1 MNVKK
6 LLFKTIGVTF
16 LAGVLLTGCN
26 SPKGSASESGGTSAT
41 DQQPIS
47 VSVVVGAHSNA
58 NVISPNAQEI
68 GDRLYQCA
76 YTYGTVS
83 LIRADGKPEEFLKAK
98 IPEPSTQGLS
108 ERKLK
113 SIAEEYESEIFATFQ
128 TDGMAKVEEV
138 DTLEAIRLAANPL
151 KTVTEVDKY
160 LIIADTG
167 VSTTGY
173 VNFCTNDLFN
183 TPTEEI
189 IQALEDAK
197 AIPDLTS
204 VHVIWLYAGQ
214 VAEPQQAL
222 SEAQKDK
229 LIEIWTAILEKAGA
243 ASIDF
248 RPDSASSTPYTNLPD
263 VSTVN
268 ADDRAIDVTPL
279 TKMILDS
286 ESVSFVGDQA
296 VFEDENQ
303 AKQAIS
309 SVAQTLLAHPD
320 NKVYVVG
327 CTASLPG
334 KEAFCQRLS
343 EDRAQAIVNELK
355 DFGVSEEQMVAVGM
369 GNQAPWHLEDL
380 DADGKQIESIAQQ
393 NRCVVVLDTQDPE
406 YADAVSSYLH

>member
-1 MNVKK
+1 M
-6 LLFKTIGVTF
+6 
-16 LAGVLLTGCN
+16 
-26 SPKGSASESGGTSAT
+26 
-41 DQQPIS
+41 
-47 VSVVVGAHSNA
+47 
-58 NVISPNAQEI
+58 
-68 GDRLYQCA
+68 
-76 YTYGTVS
+76 
-83 LIRADGKPEEFLKAK
+83 
-98 IPEPSTQGLS
+98 
-108 ERKLK
+108 
-113 SIAEEYESEIFATFQ
+113 
-128 TDGMAKVEEV
+128 
-138 DTLEAIRLAANPL
+138 
-151 KTVTEVDKY
+151 
-160 LIIADTG
+160 
-167 VSTTGY
+167 
-173 VNFCTNDLFN
+173 
-183 TPTEEI
+183 
-189 IQALEDAK
+189 
-197 AIPDLTS
+197 
-204 VHVIWLYAGQ
+204 
-214 VAEPQQAL
+214 AEPQQAL

-334 KEAFCQRLS
+334 KEAFCQSLS

-355 DFGVSEEQMVAVGM
+355 EFGVSEEQMVAVGM

-380 DADGKQIESIAQQ
+380 DADGKQIE
-393 NRCVVVLDTQDPE
+393 
-406 YADAVSSYLH
+406 

>member
-1 MNVKK
+1 
-6 LLFKTIGVTF
+6 
-16 LAGVLLTGCN
+16 
-26 SPKGSASESGGTSAT
+26 
-41 DQQPIS
+41 
-47 VSVVVGAHSNA
+47 
-58 NVISPNAQEI
+58 
-68 GDRLYQCA
+68 
-76 YTYGTVS
+76 
-83 LIRADGKPEEFLKAK
+83 
-98 IPEPSTQGLS
+98 
-108 ERKLK
+108 
-113 SIAEEYESEIFATFQ
+113 
-128 TDGMAKVEEV
+128 MAKVEEV

-151 KTVTEVDKY
+151 KTVTEGDKY

-173 VNFCTNDLFN
+173 VNFCANDLFN

-320 NKVYVVG
+320 NKVYVG
-327 CTASLPG
+327 RMYSIFAGERSL
-334 KEAFCQRLS
+334 LS
-343 EDRAQAIVNELK
+343 EPLRRQSAGYRQRIK
-355 DFGVSEEQMVAVGM
+355 RIWSFGRTDGGSGYGKSGTLASGRS
-369 GNQAPWHLEDL
+369 GCGWK
-380 DADGKQIESIAQQ
+380 AD
-393 NRCVVVLDTQDPE
+393 
-406 YADAVSSYLH
+406 

>member
-1 MNVKK
+1 M
-6 LLFKTIGVTF
+6 
-16 LAGVLLTGCN
+16 
-26 SPKGSASESGGTSAT
+26 
-41 DQQPIS
+41 
-47 VSVVVGAHSNA
+47 
-58 NVISPNAQEI
+58 
-68 GDRLYQCA
+68 
-76 YTYGTVS
+76 
-83 LIRADGKPEEFLKAK
+83 
-98 IPEPSTQGLS
+98 
-108 ERKLK
+108 
-113 SIAEEYESEIFATFQ
+113 
-128 TDGMAKVEEV
+128 
-138 DTLEAIRLAANPL
+138 
-151 KTVTEVDKY
+151 
-160 LIIADTG
+160 
-167 VSTTGY
+167 
-173 VNFCTNDLFN
+173 
-183 TPTEEI
+183 
-189 IQALEDAK
+189 
-197 AIPDLTS
+197 
-204 VHVIWLYAGQ
+204 HVIWLYAGQ

-268 ADDRAIDVTPL
+268 ADDRVIDVTPL

-334 KEAFCQRLS
+334 KEAFCQSLS

-355 DFGVSEEQMVAVGM
+355 EFGVSEEQMVAVGM

-380 DADGKQIESIAQQ
+380 DADGKQIESIAQR

>member
-16 LAGVLLTGCN
+16 LAGALLTGCN

-113 SIAEEYESEIFATFQ
+113 SIAEEYESEILATFQ

-151 KTVTEVDKY
+151 KTVTEGDKY

-167 VSTTGY
+167 VST
-173 VNFCTNDLFN
+173 
-183 TPTEEI
+183 P
-189 IQALEDAK
+189 
-197 AIPDLTS
+197 
-204 VHVIWLYAGQ
+204 
-214 VAEPQQAL
+214 
-222 SEAQKDK
+222 
-229 LIEIWTAILEKAGA
+229 
-243 ASIDF
+243 
-248 RPDSASSTPYTNLPD
+248 
-263 VSTVN
+263 
-268 ADDRAIDVTPL
+268 VT
-279 TKMILDS
+279 
-286 ESVSFVGDQA
+286 
-296 VFEDENQ
+296 
-303 AKQAIS
+303 
-309 SVAQTLLAHPD
+309 
-320 NKVYVVG
+320 
-327 CTASLPG
+327 
-334 KEAFCQRLS
+334 
-343 EDRAQAIVNELK
+343 
-355 DFGVSEEQMVAVGM
+355 
-369 GNQAPWHLEDL
+369 
-380 DADGKQIESIAQQ
+380 
-393 NRCVVVLDTQDPE
+393 
-406 YADAVSSYLH
+406 

>member
-1 MNVKK
+1 MNIKK
-6 LLFKTIGVTF
+6 LLLKTIGLTF
-16 LAGVLLTGCN
+16 LAGALLTGCN
-26 SPKGSASESGGTSAT
+26 FPKGSTSESGGTSAT
-41 DQQPIS
+41 DQQPVS

-83 LIRADGKPEEFLKAK
+83 LIRADGKPKEFLKAK
-98 IPEPSTQGLS
+98 ISEPSTQGLS

-113 SIAEEYESEIFATFQ
+113 SIAEEYESEILATFQ

-138 DTLEAIRLAANPL
+138 DTLEAIRLAGTSL
-151 KTVTEVDKY
+151 KTVTEGDKY
-160 LIIADTG
+160 LVIADTG

-173 VNFCTNDLFN
+173 VNFCANDLFN

-204 VHVIWLYAGQ
+204 VNVIWLYAGQ

-229 LIEIWTAILEKAGA
+229 LIEIWTAVLEKAGA

-248 RPDSASSTPYTNLPD
+248 RQDSASSTPYTDLPD
-263 VSTVN
+263 VSIVN

-286 ESVSFVGDQA
+286 ESVSFVGNQA
-296 VFEDENQ
+296 VFKDENQ

-334 KEAFCQRLS
+334 KEDFCQSLS
-343 EDRAQAIVNELK
+343 EDRAQAIVNELEE
-355 DFGVSEEQMVAVGM
+355 FGVPEEQMVAVGM
-369 GNQAPWHLEDL
+369 GNQAPWHLDDL
-380 DADGKQIESIAQQ
+380 DADGRQIEAIAQQ

-406 YADAVSSYLH
+406 YANAVNSYLH